1 MSLVTKHRLRFTT
14 LRIFLSAQTDVSR
27 ITMIYKLYGILRKRG
42 LFELAARIRISIYLL
57 ASQHPSFFLLFF
69 LFFFNNCSFSFLSLF
84 IYLFIYLFFYKKNTF
99 DSRYEHERIC
109 YITRK
114 ILMIEM
120 MIAEQR
126 NKQQN

>member
-57 ASQHPSFFLLFF
+57 ASQRPSFFFSF
-69 LFFFNNCSFSFLSLF
+69 FFFNNCLFSFLSLF
-84 IYLFIYLFFYKKNTF
+84 IYLFFFFFHKKNTF

-120 MIAEQR
+120 IIAEQR

>member
-1 MSLVTKHRLRFTT
+1 MEFYESAGYLNWLLVSGYRSTFLLRN
-14 LRIFLSAQTDVSR
+14 V
-27 ITMIYKLYGILRKRG
+27 
-42 LFELAARIRISIYLL
+42 
-57 ASQHPSFFLLFF
+57 LLFF
-69 LFFFNNCSFSFLSLF
+69 FSFLFNNCLFSFLSLF
-84 IYLFIYLFFYKKNTF
+84 IYLFIFFLFHKKNTF

>member
-57 ASQHPSFFLLFF
+57 ASQRPSFFFSFFFLTTVFSLFF
-69 LFFFNNCSFSFLSLF
+69 P
-84 IYLFIYLFFYKKNTF
+84 YLFIYFSFFFHKKNTF

-120 MIAEQR
+120 IIAEQR

>member
-1 MSLVTKHRLRFTT
+1 MEFYESAGYLNWLLVSGYRFTFL
-14 LRIFLSAQTDVSR
+14 LRNVL
-27 ITMIYKLYGILRKRG
+27 
-42 LFELAARIRISIYLL
+42 LF
-57 ASQHPSFFLLFF
+57 SFLFF
-69 LFFFNNCSFSFLSLF
+69 LTTVFSLF
-84 IYLFIYLFFYKKNTF
+84 FPYLFIYFSFFFHKKNTF

-120 MIAEQR
+120 IIAEQR